1 MLGSLE
7 KFQLKTISVVC
18 ISFSALLLTAC
29 QTTTITRNQQA
40 NTEQQLQQE
49 KVQQPKRVVFFL
61 GDGMGITTLT
71 ASRIYAVGED
81 GQLAIDRLPESAFV
95 RTFSE
100 DAQVTDSA
108 PSMGAYMT
116 GVKMKNEV
124 ISMQTGTIAVEP
136 DSVGNNQCASNPQNK
151 NKQNT
156 QTLLE
161 LAKAK
166 GWGTGV
172 VTTTRIT
179 HATPAS
185 TYAHICHRD
194 AENDIASQLVPSSK
208 GDDYQRYNLKLKD
221 GVDVVLG
228 GGKRQFL
235 PKDAGGERTDGRNL
249 ITEMQK
255 AGYRVVLDENQLS
268 QVKLAKNEKL
278 LGLFNHSHLNYDLDR
293 TKKNLAEPSLKQMT
307 LSALDI
313 LTQNKKGFFLMVEG
327 GRIDHALHDTNA
339 KRALQ
344 DTIAL
349 NDALEATIQ
358 KLKQSDPELKNTLI
372 VITADHDHTL
382 VLNGYA
388 KRTGKYVEGKETS
401 VLGLVKNYDQAGFAQ
416 DIHGQPYPIIG
427 FGTGKKRPTQNRMDD
442 LVLNLKDTDVCH
454 PVQGPKALQGEKYSF
469 TYPLAETGWCT
480 GTAADDFQ
488 QEAVIQTGYKDK
500 ETHGGAD
507 VFLGAIGQGADQF
520 SGSLENIEVNHLIRK
535 ITGL

>member
-1 MLGSLE
+1 MLGFLE
-7 KFQLKTISVVC
+7 KFQLKIISVVC
-18 ISFSALLLTAC
+18 ISFSTLLVTAC
-29 QTTTITRNQQA
+29 QSTAVMQAQPTHTTQQK
-40 NTEQQLQQE
+40 E
-49 KVQQPKRVVFFL
+49 QQPKRVVFFL

-136 DSVGNNQCASNPQNK
+136 DSAGNNQCATDPQNK

-208 GDDYQRYNLKLKD
+208 GDAYQRYNLKLKD

-235 PKDAGGERTDGRNL
+235 PKDVGGERTDGRNL
-249 ITEMQK
+249 ISEMQK
-255 AGYRVVLDENQLS
+255 AGYRVVFDENQLS
-268 QVKLAKNEKL
+268 QVQLAKNEKL

-293 TKKNLAEPSLKQMT
+293 TKKNLVEPSLKQMT

-313 LTQNKKGFFLMVEG
+313 LMQNKKGFFLMVEG

-372 VITADHDHTL
+372 VITADHDHTM

-388 KRTGKYVEGKETS
+388 KRTGKYIEGQETS

-442 LVLNLKDTDVCH
+442 LVQNLKDSDVCH
-454 PVQGPKALQGEKYSF
+454 PVQGPKAPQGEKYSF

>member
-49 KVQQPKRVVFFL
+49 KVQQPKRVIFFL

-136 DSVGNNQCASNPQNK
+136 DSVGNNQCGTNPQNK

-166 GWGTGV
+166 GWGTGI

-208 GDDYQRYNLKLKD
+208 GDIYQHYNQKLKD

-235 PKDAGGERTDGRNL
+235 PKDAGGERTDGRDL
-249 ITEMQK
+249 IIEMQI
-255 AGYRVVLDENQLS
+255 
-268 QVKLAKNEKL
+268 
-278 LGLFNHSHLNYDLDR
+278 GL
-293 TKKNLAEPSLKQMT
+293 
-307 LSALDI
+307 
-313 LTQNKKGFFLMVEG
+313 
-327 GRIDHALHDTNA
+327 
-339 KRALQ
+339 
-344 DTIAL
+344 
-349 NDALEATIQ
+349 
-358 KLKQSDPELKNTLI
+358 
-372 VITADHDHTL
+372 
-382 VLNGYA
+382 
-388 KRTGKYVEGKETS
+388 
-401 VLGLVKNYDQAGFAQ
+401 
-416 DIHGQPYPIIG
+416 
-427 FGTGKKRPTQNRMDD
+427 
-442 LVLNLKDTDVCH
+442 
-454 PVQGPKALQGEKYSF
+454 
-469 TYPLAETGWCT
+469 
-480 GTAADDFQ
+480 
-488 QEAVIQTGYKDK
+488 
-500 ETHGGAD
+500 
-507 VFLGAIGQGADQF
+507 
-520 SGSLENIEVNHLIRK
+520 
-535 ITGL
+535 